1 VGRGSAENACKCL
14 PENRA
19 HGLKK
24 GAEDGKM
31 KRKRTMGSSTHPPR
45 PSLSGVTAIS
55 ATPACQQRSD
65 DERDHQMEKLQFALA
80 VAVSRGDA
88 IRIQDLRNRIAEFGD
103 GGAEPGT

>member
-1 VGRGSAENACKCL
+1 
-14 PENRA
+14 
-19 HGLKK
+19 
-24 GAEDGKM
+24 M

-45 PSLSGVTAIS
+45 PSLSGTVATS
-55 ATPACQQRSD
+55 ATPACQHRSD

-88 IRIQDLRNRIAEFGD
+88 NRIQDLRNRIAEFGD